1 MSDCAAGIGLEGGG
15 EDFHGAGEVF
25 FLQHIGHTHLVAAH
39 AGGGIE
45 SRSGSHED
53 GVAVEVEVAQTP
65 LAELVGVIDGKL
77 DHGVVGAHRA
87 GGVAAGYLVDLVDEE
102 LAALDILVVC
112 LEHVSGGC
120 VD

>member
-1 MSDCAAGIGLEGGG
+1 MSDCAAGVGLEGGG

-25 FLQHIGHTHLVAAH
+25 FLQHIGHAHLVAAH

-45 SRSGSHED
+45 SRGGSHED

-65 LAELVGVIDGKL
+65 LAELVGVIDGEL
-77 DHGVVGAHRA
+77 DHGVEGAHGDR
-87 GGVAAGYLVDLVDEE
+87 GVATGYLIDLVDEE

-112 LEHVSGGC
+112 LEHIVWRS